1 MRGFLVGCCLLMS
14 AVAASA
20 QTTYNRWDARPPAPV
35 VAPARPAA
43 TTTPARKDTATT
55 VVLPSAEGKTVTVVC
70 LPVFPGGQ
78 QAFNTY
84 VAKRLK
90 KPKGPRQRGTV
101 QVTFTV
107 LASGAVSG
115 AHVKPGNGLSPAY
128 DAALLEVINGL
139 PVFSPGGCNGNKR
152 AMEVTYPYR
161 FE

>member
-35 VAPARPAA
+35 VTPARPAA
-43 TTTPARKDTATT
+43 TIPAKKDTATT
-55 VVLPSAEGKTVTVVC
+55 VVLTSAEGKTMTVVC

-115 AHVKPGNGLSPAY
+115 AHVKPSNGLSPAY
-128 DAALLEVINGL
+128 DVALLEVINGL
-139 PVFSPGGCNGNKR
+139 PAFSPGGCNGNKR

>member
-1 MRGFLVGCCLLMS
+1 MRGFLVCCCLLMS

-20 QTTYNRWDARPPAPV
+20 QTTYNRWDARPPAA
-35 VAPARPAA
+35 VAKPTRPAA
-43 TTTPARKDTATT
+43 TPTKKDTATT
-55 VVLPSAEGKTVTVVC
+55 VVLASAEGKTMTVEC
-70 LPVFPGGQ
+70 LPVSLDGQ

-107 LASGAVSG
+107 LVSGTVSG
-115 AHVKPGNGLSPAY
+115 AHVKPGNGLCPAY
-128 DAALLEVINGL
+128 DAALLEVISGL
-139 PVFSPGGCNGNKR
+139 PAFSPGGCNGNKR
-152 AMEVTYPYR
+152 AMEVTYPYQ